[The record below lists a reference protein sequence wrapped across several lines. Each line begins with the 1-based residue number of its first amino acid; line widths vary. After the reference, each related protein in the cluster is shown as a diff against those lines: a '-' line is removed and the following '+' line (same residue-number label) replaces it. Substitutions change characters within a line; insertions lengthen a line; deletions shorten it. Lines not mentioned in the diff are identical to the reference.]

1 MKFRA
6 QTGAFRLGSFGAALA
21 IAASTLLVCLGHWGC
36 RAGDSLQTI
45 RTLQDQG
52 RFEESI
58 VPLARMI
65 DSGHKDPET
74 LFRYGYALSFTGR
87 TSGATWS
94 LQAAMDNEDWL
105 EPAAMQLGQ
114 NGLATGNYEL
124 SIRAMDQLLEKN
136 TDHMPGLMV
145 RGSAYLHTRQS
156 YEAALADFER
166 LVELSPDRL
175 DTYAPL
181 ASALLGLHRPEE
193 ALEVIEEARKRSREG
208 DVGLGPNPEDAF
220 WCGARASFASDAGN
234 EVEASRIL
242 DECLETDPTAET
254 LVTGAVEFYD
264 KHGHGARSI
273 EILKAAYA
281 QAPESRSFRIGL
293 VRRLHGL
300 GESAEAEDILR
311 AAATRAATRAT
322 TREDTAMAATAWAD
336 LARFLLQNGRTE
348 EGVSTFET
356 LLDLVATPA
365 ADVLFSYAEGL
376 IEMGRYGDALEIA
389 RSTPVEVHRSMI
401 RGRVEFARGEY
412 DAALR
417 ELEQAMLLW
426 PDSAPIRY
434 YSALAAERLGDFDR
448 AVEEFRHAI
457 RSDSNLLAARQRLA
471 RLHMAE
477 GADRQALAILRY
489 SASTDELV
497 QDADGALL
505 EIELLARLGKEVSV
519 GGLPSSPD
527 RSHAEMRSLALAAIA
542 RGAAHRGG
550 PDATLGVL
558 DEAGAIDPSDFSR
571 LSALRLRIQAL
582 VELGRAAEAT
592 ELARGIVDAYPDNAD
607 YWALLGGAL
616 MENSE
621 SRAEAR
627 SSFERAL
634 EREATNVAALTG
646 LAEISVTTG
655 SLEDAVSL
663 YSRAVEADPKARESL
678 LGLVE
683 VLAELGREAEGR
695 AALESYLVRGDSYD
709 GKAALRLARM
719 LRSENTDRSLEL
731 ARRALR
737 FGAGDEAAKMV
748 AELDRESAA
757 GR

>member
-1 MKFRA
+1 
-6 QTGAFRLGSFGAALA
+6 
-21 IAASTLLVCLGHWGC
+21 
-36 RAGDSLQTI
+36 
-45 RTLQDQG
+45 
-52 RFEESI
+52 
-58 VPLARMI
+58 
-65 DSGHKDPET
+65 
-74 LFRYGYALSFTGR
+74 
-87 TSGATWS
+87 
-94 LQAAMDNEDWL
+94 MDNEDWL
-105 EPAAMQLGQ
+105 EPAAMRLGQ

-136 TDHMPGLMV
+136 TDHIPGLMV
-145 RGSAYLHTRQS
+145 RGSAYLHSRQS

-208 DVGLGPNPEDAF
+208 DVGLGPNPDDAF

-242 DECLETDPTAET
+242 DECLETDPTSET

-264 KHGHGARSI
+264 RHGHGARSI

-300 GESAEAEDILR
+300 GESAEAEEILR
-311 AAATRAATRAT
+311 AATA
-322 TREDTAMAATAWAD
+322 REDPAMAATAWAD

-348 EGVSTFET
+348 AGVSAFET

-376 IEMGRYGDALEIA
+376 IAMGRYGDALEIA
-389 RSTPVEVHRSMI
+389 RSTPAEVHRSMI

-434 YSALAAERLGDFDR
+434 YSALAAEHLGDFDR

-497 QDADGALL
+497 QDAESALL
-505 EIELLARLGKEVSV
+505 EIELLARLGKEVNV

-558 DEAGAIDPSDFSR
+558 DEAGVIDPSDFSM

-592 ELARGIVDAYPDNAD
+592 EIARGIVDAYPGNAD

-616 MENSE
+616 MESSE
-621 SRAEAR
+621 SRVEAR
-627 SSFERAL
+627 SCFERAL
-634 EREATNVAALTG
+634 EHEATNVAALTG
-646 LAEISVTTG
+646 LAEISATTG
-655 SLEDAVSL
+655 SLEEAVSL

-678 LGLVE
+678 LGLVA
-683 VLAELGREAEGR
+683 VHAELGREAEGR
-695 AALESYLVRGDSYD
+695 AALESYLVMGDSYD
-709 GKAALRLARM
+709 GRAALRLARM

-737 FGAGDEAAKMV
+737 FGAGDEAAKLV
-748 AELDRESAA
+748 AALDRESAA

>member
-21 IAASTLLVCLGHWGC
+21 IAAAALLVCLGHWGC
-36 RAGDSLQTI
+36 SAGDSLETI

-58 VPLARMI
+58 VPLAQMI
-65 DSGHKDPET
+65 ESGHKDPET

-87 TSGATWS
+87 TSSATWS
-94 LQAAMDNEDWL
+94 LQVAMDNQDWL

-136 TDHMPGLMV
+136 TDHLPGLMV
-145 RGSAYLHTRQS
+145 RGSAYLHSRQS

-175 DTYAPL
+175 DAYAPL

-193 ALEVIEEARKRSREG
+193 ALEVIEDARRRSREG

-234 EVEASRIL
+234 QVEASRIL
-242 DECLETDPTAET
+242 DECLETDPTSDT
-254 LVTGAVEFYD
+254 LVSGAVEFYD

-300 GESAEAEDILR
+300 GESAEAENILR
-311 AAATRAATRAT
+311 AATTRAT
-322 TREDTAMAATAWAD
+322 TREDTAMAATARAD

-348 EGVSTFET
+348 EGVSAFET

-401 RGRVEFARGEY
+401 RGRVEFARGDY

-489 SASTDELV
+489 SASSDELV

-519 GGLPSSPD
+519 GGLPSSPE

-558 DEAGAIDPSDFSR
+558 DEAGAIDASDFSR

-616 MENSE
+616 MEGSE

-634 EREATNVAALTG
+634 EREATNVAALAG
-646 LAEISVTTG
+646 LAEISVATG
-655 SLEDAVSL
+655 SLEEAVSL

-678 LGLVE
+678 LGLVD
-683 VLAELGREAEGR
+683 VLAELDREAEGR
-695 AALESYLVRGDSYD
+695 AALESYLVMDDAYD
-709 GKAALRLARM
+709 GRAALRLARM

-737 FGAGDEAAKMV
+737 FGAGDEAAKLV
-748 AELDRESAA
+748 AALDRESVA